1 MTDAVAR
8 LEINPPE
15 TQNQNGM
22 VWRQFRRHKL
32 GFASFW
38 LLVVL
43 CLVGLFAPQITPY
56 NPNDIDPR
64 AAIAT
69 RGFPQPPDAA
79 HALGTDDFNR
89 DLFSR
94 ALFGM
99 RISLAVGLLSMTLGL
114 LVGIA
119 VGAVAG
125 YAGGLLDSIL
135 MRLVDIFLSL
145 PSFVLFLA
153 LNAILQPSIWNIVVI
168 IGMFAWMDTARLVR
182 AEFLTLK
189 QRDYV
194 LAAQSIG
201 VSPVRM
207 VLVHLLPNALAPIIV
222 TATLAVPGAILAE
235 SALSF
240 VGLGVPPPDAS
251 LGSMLQDAKAWLN
264 TAWWMWLVPGLLI
277 SFIVLAFNFMGD
289 GLRDALDPTLRRL

>member
-1 MTDAVAR
+1 MTDAVVR
-8 LEINPPE
+8 LDVHAPE
-15 TQNQNGM
+15 AQDQRGM

-32 GFASFW
+32 AFASFW
-38 LLVVL
+38 LLIVL
-43 CLVGLFAPQITPY
+43 CVAGLFAPQIAPY

-64 AAIAT
+64 AANVN
-69 RGFPQPPDAA
+69 RGFPQPPDAG
-79 HALGTDDFNR
+79 HLLGTDDFNR
-89 DLFSR
+89 DLLSR

-114 LVGIA
+114 AVGVI

-125 YAGGLLDSIL
+125 YAGGLVDSIL

-153 LNAILQPSIWNIVVI
+153 LNAILQPSIWNIVII
-168 IGMFAWMDTARLVR
+168 IGLFAWMDTARLVR

-201 VSPVRM
+201 VTPVRM
-207 VLVHLLPNALAPIIV
+207 VLFHLLPNALAPIIV
-222 TATLAVPGAILAE
+222 TATLAVPGAILSE

-264 TAWWMWLVPGLLI
+264 TAWWMWLVPGMLI

>member
-8 LEINPPE
+8 LDVQAPD
-15 TQNQNGM
+15 TQSQSGL

-32 GFASFW
+32 GFISFW
-38 LLVVL
+38 LLIIL
-43 CLVGLFAPQITPY
+43 LLMGLFAPQISPY

-64 AAIAT
+64 AANVT
-69 RGFPQPPDAA
+69 RGFPQPPDAE
-79 HALGTDDFNR
+79 HILGTDAFNR

-114 LVGIA
+114 AVGVA

-125 YAGGLLDSIL
+125 YAGGFIDAAL

-153 LNAILQPSIWNIVVI
+153 LNAILQPSIWNIVLI

-194 LAAQSIG
+194 LAAHAIG
-201 VSPVRM
+201 VTPMRM

-240 VGLGVPPPDAS
+240 VGIGVPPPDAS

-264 TAWWMWLVPGLLI
+264 SAWWMWLVPGLLI

-289 GLRDALDPTLRRL
+289 ALRDALDPTLRRL